1 MDPLCASTQANT
13 GVLHELP
20 GNVEAIP
27 VQVFD
32 VGRRKINS
40 LQVKAKEWEEAQEW
54 VMEGNKKI
62 CNRFFFLMDWSE
74 QSMVW
79 YMKEKCDMTL

>member
-32 VGRRKINS
+32 VGRRKMNS
-40 LQVKAKEWEEAQEW
+40 QQVKAKGWEEAQEW

-62 CNRFFFLMDWSE
+62 CNRFLFLFLNGLIRAKHG
-74 QSMVW
+74 MV
-79 YMKEKCDMTL
+79 YERKM

>member
-20 GNVEAIP
+20 RNVEAIP

-32 VGRRKINS
+32 VGRWKMNS
-40 LQVKAKEWEEAQEW
+40 QQVKAKGWEEAQEW
-54 VMEGNKKI
+54 VIEGN
-62 CNRFFFLMDWSE
+62 NF
-74 QSMVW
+74 
-79 YMKEKCDMTL
+79 